1 MLYKEELEE
10 VIDIMSAHT
19 DILAETV
26 EKYYKGEISDK
37 EASRIIKQEKEY
49 YREVR
54 KRLQK
59 MQPYDTAAQSMQ
71 IFISLC

>member
-10 VIDIMSAHT
+10 VMDIMSAHT

-59 MQPYDTAAQSMQ
+59 IKEAIKQYEIPR
-71 IFISLC
+71 